1 MADKKRMGLR
11 FFVLSFLA
19 TFSMITLVGFLVLL
33 RVLNPAPAQSITENI
48 PKIEHTFKDSDSMTV
63 LAIGY
68 SRKDPQRSY
77 YSLIR
82 LDAPSGRV
90 YITTVPAETKIDE
103 LEGRQTLS
111 EISAYSGSVSL
122 LEKLETAFNLTI
134 DRYLRIEESSFISLV
149 DELGAVTYDCP
160 KRVEYHDENG
170 FLAYSMDKGKH
181 VFFGE
186 KLSGLIKYSG
196 ENETERANEQ
206 SNILCSL
213 FSQRLSSGKYDDLQ
227 TVFELLLAGCESSI
241 NAFDFEARR
250 AALEQITKDKDIEFI
265 AVPFSAEQDNT
276 PSDEFLKSLSVYR

>member
-1 MADKKRMGLR
+1 MANKKRMGLR

-19 TFSMITLVGFLVLL
+19 TFSMITLVGFLVLM
-33 RVLNPAPAQSITENI
+33 RVLNPTPAQSITENI

-82 LDAPSGRV
+82 LEAPSGRV
-90 YITTVPAETKIDE
+90 YVCTIPADTLISEEK
-103 LEGRQTLS
+103 GRQTLS
-111 EISAYSGSVSL
+111 EISAYSGSASL
-122 LEKLETAFNLTI
+122 VEKLETALDLSV

-160 KRVEYHDENG
+160 KKVEYHDENG
-170 FLAYSMDKGKH
+170 FLAYSMSEGKH

-196 ENETERANEQ
+196 ETEEERANEQ

-213 FSQRLSSGKYDDLQ
+213 FSQRLFSGKYDDVQ
-227 TVFELLLAGCESSI
+227 AVFELLLAGCESSI

-250 AALEQITKDKDIEFI
+250 AALEQITKDKDLEFV
-265 AVPFSAEQDNT
+265 AVPFSAEEDNT

>member
-1 MADKKRMGLR
+1 MGLR

-19 TFSMITLVGFLVLL
+19 TFSLITLVGFLVLM
-33 RVLNPAPAQSITENI
+33 RVLNPTPAQSITENI

-90 YITTVPAETKIDE
+90 YVSTIPADTKISE
-103 LEGRQTLS
+103 PEGRQTLS
-111 EISAYSGSVSL
+111 EISAYSGSASL
-122 LEKLETAFNLTI
+122 LEKLETALDITI
-134 DRYLRIEESSFISLV
+134 DRYLRIEETALSNLV

-160 KRVEYHDENG
+160 QRVEYYDENG
-170 FLAYSMDKGKH
+170 FLAYSMSEGKH

-186 KLSGLIKYSG
+186 KLCGLIKYSG
-196 ENETERANEQ
+196 KNETDRANEQ

-213 FSQRLSSGKYDDLQ
+213 FSQRLSSGKYDDVQ
-227 TVFELLLAGCESSI
+227 TVFELLLASCESNI

-250 AALEQITKDKDIEFI
+250 AALEQITKDKHLTFI
-265 AVPFSAEQDNT
+265 AVPFSAEENV